1 LGDEK
6 APLARGE
13 VWGAKPMNR
22 PRYFG
27 FVNSLGLSHMG
38 IVLVLLIVGKAFFRT
53 LQLLAAYSSGQ
64 FTFLKESSPLP
75 D

>member
-1 LGDEK
+1 
-6 APLARGE
+6 
-13 VWGAKPMNR
+13 MNR

-64 FTFLKESSPLP
+64 FTFLKVESASRLRLGLQAIRRRSLTERFLA
-75 D
+75 